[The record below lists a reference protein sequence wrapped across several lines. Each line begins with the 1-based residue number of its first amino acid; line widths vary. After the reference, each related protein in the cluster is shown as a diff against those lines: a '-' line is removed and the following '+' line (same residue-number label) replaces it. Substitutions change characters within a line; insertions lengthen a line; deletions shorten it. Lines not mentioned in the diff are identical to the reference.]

1 MWNRFGHTALVIA
14 FLAGTAPF
22 AEAQPQRG
30 PATAAGPDAG
40 MTVFH
45 GAPGEVGGVAAIPG
59 YGSSAPPGYT
69 TSAGGTTV
77 FHGAPAGAPQ
87 PRPLPPPP
95 WASPPSAS
103 GR

>member
-1 MWNRFGHTALVIA
+1 MWNTLRRTASVLVV
-14 FLAGTAPF
+14 LAGTAQF
-22 AEAQPQRG
+22 AQSQ
-30 PATAAGPDAG
+30 AAPVADTGRDTG
-40 MTVFH
+40 TTVFH
-45 GAPGEVGGVAAIPG
+45 GAPEAVGGEFPG
-59 YGSSAPPGYT
+59 YGSSTPPGYT

-77 FHGAPAGAPQ
+77 FHGAPAGAPL